1 MESTKSLSSELTK
14 VTREVASY
22 KIELDQTR
30 KYLHC
35 ILQNST
41 DIIFMT
47 EITGLL
53 VSFSN
58 GAEKAL
64 GYAIEEVIGRS
75 VKDLTEDA
83 ESFEALMAK
92 CCVEGNVSA
101 PEIHFRHKDGTRVHC
116 HVSLMEL
123 INRKDNRVGTIGV
136 CQDITRWKKLQE
148 DLVQIDR
155 LAEMGRIASGV
166 AHEINNP
173 LAIISEASG
182 WAEEVITDAKG
193 LNPDDREELKEAV
206 KKINLQTMRCRNI
219 THKLLDFVRDV
230 PPKKAEFDIHS
241 LLKGTVDFLRPELK
255 HTTIEV
261 EFAFPQEP
269 LSIISDPKLL
279 EQVFVNLVTNAIY
292 AVQENREGNGYIKI
306 QTTRTDAGVDVDI
319 EDNGGGIPEEAR
331 ASIFKLFYTTK
342 PPGKGTGL
350 GLSICRNIVKNLGG
364 ELSFQSKVGAGTT
377 FTVSIPSSK

>member
-35 ILQNST
+35 VLKNST

-53 VSFSN
+53 VSFSK

-64 GYAIEEVIGRS
+64 GYAMGEVIGRP
-75 VKDLTEDA
+75 VKDLSEDS
-83 ESFEALMAK
+83 ESFEALMEK
-92 CCVEGNVSA
+92 CRVEGNVSA
-101 PEIHFRHKDGTRVHC
+101 PEIHFRHKDGTRVYC

-123 INRKDNRVGTIGV
+123 INREDNRVGTIGV

-182 WAEEVITDAKG
+182 WAEEVINDAKG
-193 LNPDDREELKEAV
+193 LNPDDREELKETV
-206 KKINLQTMRCRNI
+206 KKINLQTRRCRNI
-219 THKLLDFVRDV
+219 THKLLDFVRNSA
-230 PPKKAEFDIHS
+230 PKRAEFDINS
-241 LLKGTVDFLRPELK
+241 LLENAVDLLRPELK

-261 EFAFPQEP
+261 EFAFSQQS
-269 LSIISDPKLL
+269 LSITSDPRLL
-279 EQVFVNLVTNAIY
+279 EQVFVNLITNAIH
-292 AVQENREGNGYIKI
+292 AVLEKGGNGHIKI
-306 QTTRTDAGVDVDI
+306 QTARTDSGIDVNI
-319 EDNGGGIPEEAR
+319 EDNGGGIPEEAQ
-331 ASIFKLFYTTK
+331 AKIFTLFYTTK

-364 ELSFQSKVGAGTT
+364 ELSFQSKVGAGTI
-377 FTVSIPSSK
+377 FTVSIPTQ

>member
-35 ILQNST
+35 VLQNST

-53 VSFSN
+53 VSFSK

-64 GYAIEEVIGRS
+64 GYAMEEVIGRP
-75 VKDLTEDA
+75 VRDLSEDA

-92 CCVEGNVSA
+92 SRLKGNVSA
-101 PEIHFRHKDGTRVHC
+101 PEIHFRHKNGTRVHC
-116 HVSLMEL
+116 HISLMEL
-123 INRKDNRVGTIGV
+123 INREDNRVGTIGV

-173 LAIISEASG
+173 LAIINEASG

-193 LNPDDREELKEAV
+193 LNPDDREELKETV
-206 KKINLQTMRCRNI
+206 RKINLQTRRCRNI
-219 THKLLDFVRDV
+219 THKLLDFVRDSA
-230 PPKKAEFDIHS
+230 PKRAEFDIHS
-241 LLKGTVDFLRPELK
+241 LLKDTVDLLRPELK
-255 HTTIEV
+255 HTAIEV
-261 EFAFPQEP
+261 EFAFSQESLP
-269 LSIISDPKLL
+269 ITSDPRLL
-279 EQVFVNLVTNAIY
+279 EQVFVNLVTNAIH
-292 AVQENREGNGYIKI
+292 AVLENGKGNGHIKI
-306 QTTRTDAGVDVDI
+306 QTIRTDSGVDVSI

-331 ASIFKLFYTTK
+331 ASIFTLFYTTK

-364 ELSFQSKVGAGTT
+364 ELSYQSKIGAGTT
-377 FTVSIPSSK
+377 FTISIPTPK